1 MSISEKGNRMSKL
14 NKKKGKNNNQ
24 NNYRVEQLEPRFM
37 MDAAPTD
44 TDWKNEIDDVDIG
57 SYNLP
62 ATIEESESIEGLIAY
77 DGEGTANKVTLQ
89 EVLKNKS
96 VDFSDEVDDVKD
108 FVKDTVETLQEEA
121 EENAEN
127 AKDAAQAALTVAEQN
142 YNTAKAAYE
151 SLFPDPNNISPA
163 FSQTEQGIT
172 LQTLINGAQNAY
184 NAALAHYNQVTTNFQ
199 IDASTLC
206 ARLVQDNE
214 NSNWTFTENL
224 GKIDISVSL
233 DRSISIDDDY
243 QIVPD
248 IAEQS
253 NIDVAFDALNTKEH
267 IRGESTVSFSIDGN
281 ALSEIDET
289 VVIKAGFHFFQD
301 VNDNKDAKI
310 GILGLTS
317 IADSNESNPDLK
329 IMGTYTLQGDTSSYD
344 TEFDYDLD
352 FIVNNSSLLT
362 IQNGFY
368 VDDSNHLKYAGK
380 STVGPKWSSGSN
392 AHDEETFVPDF
403 ANVQMGE
410 ILNQFNAIAKWL
422 QKIESDILK
431 NNFQGMIEQN
441 ASSFL
446 RLSTV
451 FEKVIKTPPRSLQ
464 ELLNE
469 SYFNNVIGISFTK
482 EGGDNFCNLV
492 FTGLQTSQ
500 TAKASLS
507 DSFLGTI
514 SDSLSEISKNTLSL
528 NVGSSMNLTLR
539 IPMSPND
546 AYGPN
551 DNIRELLRKD
561 SNEYES
567 NDVKNGCSNVVQSDT
582 LSTSFVISE
591 PIKMKLVYDND
602 GDETEAECSVANNT
616 SDKNSLITAFN
627 TALNTV
633 IDNNFDVL
641 YDENLQKLAVFSDEP
656 ITSMSF
662 LSGNSRKIGFLGTQQ
677 FCKAY
682 IIEGTSVKI
691 NEIEIE
697 VDVSKGGNLTA
708 ALNDFLMKSS
718 DYADYSAISF
728 GGKTVVV
735 YNSSSADSNE
745 DPWENFS
752 EDGDKKYVLIS
763 SSLPVVVPENS
774 GNITISLNGTNNT
787 PISCN
792 FNANDFEGCYSTED
806 VARVISQKI
815 PDNSGIVV
823 ESGNGNILFYC
834 NDSGFSV
841 SSTFDSLNFASPQS
855 STDCMEIVLEDDTKI
870 HINLKT
876 VLENSNAKFSDVVQ
890 AICSQCDAVSGVTAQ
905 ADGLTISLSGKKI
918 KSISN
923 LNGFSIATLLGI
935 AGDWNETPIS
945 KLEIKTPKQKEIEI
959 TKFDITVN
967 ENLTGNGTLASA
979 TLGLVGLD
987 VAGNIGVN
995 SIKTISL
1002 KNAGIIEDISE
1013 IETSGVNQN
1022 YQDYFD
1028 CQDWELTK
1036 TPSNSGLSVLFGNG
1050 LNAGNR
1056 TIGSISSA
1064 FNQSQPFDFIA
1075 LPNYGEFTSLM
1086 DSIPMSMLLERVTT
1100 AIRTNLLENIFGYG
1114 VDASQLSQN
1123 SVEGML
1129 NQKLPLFGKSAPE
1142 LLGLVAK
1149 LNDVISN
1156 ISQNQPTTLQEL
1168 VARVKKTLG
1177 ASLSFTFNENSIDF
1191 DLEWNRE
1198 FKSEQIPINNFSLN
1212 DLVNVG
1218 GYAEVYLNGSIHS
1231 KFCFSIATT
1240 GLSLSNAQL
1249 KNGSFVSFDAKI
1261 IGKPLAFE
1269 LSLALLGDVNKSV
1282 PLLNVVSGDSTQSY
1296 VNLKAEALFTLQSS
1310 GSGTSLEWSKT
1321 SEDCRIGGELKLQC
1335 AGLDAGTIKI
1345 GVQGANG
1352 ISSWQD
1358 SENDAAGQFTLSDL
1372 VSGNFGVKL
1381 PEFLNLDPLGNV
1393 GTGNIV
1399 LDLSNISVNFDDI
1412 DLFGQLRL
1420 VSDALSSVLRKA
1432 QSCLNTTFLSDGM
1445 RKIPLVGDSIVG
1457 AADCLTELD
1466 EKFIEPFRKFSYNTQ
1481 NLNAAAVAERLYSI
1495 LNSYG
1500 ILKNFEKVV
1509 SENQNVA
1516 WAGTCFD
1523 KYYANEGKQYV
1534 QYNES
1539 DSCAEWRI
1547 CLGKTFDL
1555 DANADFDLGMPGL
1568 GLAAEGGV
1576 NLTLEWKWCIGF
1588 GISKEKGAYILLSK
1602 GSDVAGVDDGKDI
1615 VADGISRGANLTGDD
1630 IVVTVKVS
1638 PNVEIDGSL
1647 GFLQE
1652 KAVNGKRHCK
1662 ELVL

>member
-1 MSISEKGNRMSKL
+1 
-14 NKKKGKNNNQ
+14 
-24 NNYRVEQLEPRFM
+24 
-37 MDAAPTD
+37 
-44 TDWKNEIDDVDIG
+44 
-57 SYNLP
+57 
-62 ATIEESESIEGLIAY
+62 
-77 DGEGTANKVTLQ
+77 
-89 EVLKNKS
+89 
-96 VDFSDEVDDVKD
+96 
-108 FVKDTVETLQEEA
+108 
-121 EENAEN
+121 
-127 AKDAAQAALTVAEQN
+127 
-142 YNTAKAAYE
+142 
-151 SLFPDPNNISPA
+151 
-163 FSQTEQGIT
+163 
-172 LQTLINGAQNAY
+172 
-184 NAALAHYNQVTTNFQ
+184 
-199 IDASTLC
+199 
-206 ARLVQDNE
+206 
-214 NSNWTFTENL
+214 
-224 GKIDISVSL
+224 
-233 DRSISIDDDY
+233 
-243 QIVPD
+243 
-248 IAEQS
+248 
-253 NIDVAFDALNTKEH
+253 
-267 IRGESTVSFSIDGN
+267 
-281 ALSEIDET
+281 
-289 VVIKAGFHFFQD
+289 
-301 VNDNKDAKI
+301 
-310 GILGLTS
+310 
-317 IADSNESNPDLK
+317 
-329 IMGTYTLQGDTSSYD
+329 MGTYTLQGDTSSYD

-945 KLEIKTPKQKEIEI
+945 KLEIKAPKQKEIEI

-1100 AIRTNLLENIFGYG
+1100 AIRTNLLENIFGYK

-1198 FKSEQIPINNFSLN
+1198 FKSEQIPINNFSLM
-1212 DLVNVG
+1212 DSVNVG
-1218 GYAEVYLNGSIHS
+1218 G
-1231 KFCFSIATT
+1231 
-1240 GLSLSNAQL
+1240 
-1249 KNGSFVSFDAKI
+1249 
-1261 IGKPLAFE
+1261 
-1269 LSLALLGDVNKSV
+1269 
-1282 PLLNVVSGDSTQSY
+1282 
-1296 VNLKAEALFTLQSS
+1296 
-1310 GSGTSLEWSKT
+1310 
-1321 SEDCRIGGELKLQC
+1321 
-1335 AGLDAGTIKI
+1335 
-1345 GVQGANG
+1345 
-1352 ISSWQD
+1352 
-1358 SENDAAGQFTLSDL
+1358 
-1372 VSGNFGVKL
+1372 
-1381 PEFLNLDPLGNV
+1381 
-1393 GTGNIV
+1393 
-1399 LDLSNISVNFDDI
+1399 
-1412 DLFGQLRL
+1412 
-1420 VSDALSSVLRKA
+1420 
-1432 QSCLNTTFLSDGM
+1432 
-1445 RKIPLVGDSIVG
+1445 
-1457 AADCLTELD
+1457 
-1466 EKFIEPFRKFSYNTQ
+1466 
-1481 NLNAAAVAERLYSI
+1481 
-1495 LNSYG
+1495 
-1500 ILKNFEKVV
+1500 
-1509 SENQNVA
+1509 
-1516 WAGTCFD
+1516 
-1523 KYYANEGKQYV
+1523 
-1534 QYNES
+1534 
-1539 DSCAEWRI
+1539 
-1547 CLGKTFDL
+1547 
-1555 DANADFDLGMPGL
+1555 
-1568 GLAAEGGV
+1568 
-1576 NLTLEWKWCIGF
+1576 
-1588 GISKEKGAYILLSK
+1588 
-1602 GSDVAGVDDGKDI
+1602 
-1615 VADGISRGANLTGDD
+1615 
-1630 IVVTVKVS
+1630 
-1638 PNVEIDGSL
+1638 
-1647 GFLQE
+1647 
-1652 KAVNGKRHCK
+1652 
-1662 ELVL
+1662 